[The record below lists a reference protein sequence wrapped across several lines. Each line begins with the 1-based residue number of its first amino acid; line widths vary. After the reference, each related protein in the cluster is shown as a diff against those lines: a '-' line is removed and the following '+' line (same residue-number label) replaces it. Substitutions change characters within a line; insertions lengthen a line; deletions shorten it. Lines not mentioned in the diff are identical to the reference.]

1 MSRLLIDDKPV
12 MVLPKLAQAIG
23 LNGAI
28 VLQQIHYWI
37 EIVKEAGKQDHFR
50 DGSWWI
56 YNTKTEWTE
65 NFPWWSEATVWR
77 VLLELRNAGLII
89 ARNYN
94 SANYDRTLW
103 YTIDYAA
110 LAAIEAAHLSKSENA
125 FYQIDKMDYVN
136 LTSPIPETNTENNLK
151 KEDFG
156 VSKDETPIASQT
168 SLDLVLSDSDTT
180 EPTLAEDA
188 ILFDAI
194 NRDRKANNQRA
205 VREKFDTL
213 QQTAKWRATTETAK
227 RLFNGQQAEILAGW
241 VNTALEKGIRNKPG
255 IIAYVAKI
263 AENQADRRESTLR
276 VY

>member
-213 QQTAKWRATTETAK
+213 QQKAKWRATTETAK